1 MKKILIA
8 LAAIGIIAVAPAAL
22 AGSAPGTL
30 TVQASVAANCTIAA
44 ATLNFGAYD
53 PVVTNATADLDGS
66 TTMAVACTKGV
77 NPNITTATAGGA
89 MTGGGYSL
97 NYLLYSDSGRTTS
110 FVSGFSMGAAPN
122 KNARDL
128 NIYGRVAAGQ
138 DVGVSA
144 YSGTITV
151 TVNF

>member
-1 MKKILIA
+1 MKKLILTA
-8 LAAIGIIAVAPAAL
+8 LTLALIAVAPAAL
-22 AGSAPGTL
+22 AGSANGTL
-30 TVQASVAANCTIAA
+30 TVNASVAANCTIAA
-44 ATLNFGAYD
+44 ASLNFGAYD

-77 NPNITTATAGGA
+77 NPNITTATPGSA
-89 MTGGGYSL
+89 MTGGSYSL

-110 FVSGFSMGAAPN
+110 FVPGFSMGAAPS
-122 KNARDL
+122 KSARDL

-144 YSGTITV
+144 YTGTITV